1 MPVTIRPA
9 RQGDAA
15 DLARLTAQLG
25 YDVESDGLAQRL
37 SRVLASPDQGV
48 IVADLDGEVVGWVH
62 TMIWEYLEA
71 EAFVVIGGLVVD
83 ESRRKA
89 GIGRALMQAAEEW
102 ARSRGHSVVR
112 LWSSLART
120 GAHRFYERIGYT
132 NIKTQYS
139 FVKAL
144 DGDTSKGFAR
154 FIPHVKS

>member
-1 MPVTIRPA
+1 MPLRIRPA
-9 RQGDAA
+9 RQDDAA
-15 DLARLTAQLG
+15 DIARLTLQLG
-25 YDVESDGLAQRL
+25 YEVEQDGLAQRL

-48 IVADLDGEVVGWVH
+48 MVADADGGVVGWVH
-62 TMIWEYLEA
+62 TMVWEYLEA

-89 GIGRALMQAAEEW
+89 GIGRALMEAAEEW
-102 ARSRGHSVVR
+102 ARARGHSVVR

-120 GAHRFYERIGYT
+120 EAHRFYERIGYT

-144 DGDTSKGFAR
+144 DGNSARGFAR
-154 FIPHVKS
+154 FIPRVQS